1 MKGWCRLMNDFYFA
15 YNYDKNSQS
24 ASRLYRFFNG
34 EFDRYD
40 EAESKWEPD
49 PEQCKIFIGEDWEY
63 DEISEEQAQ
72 EIIKAVN
79 D

>member
-1 MKGWCRLMNDFYFA
+1 MNDFYFA
-15 YNYDKNSQS
+15 YNYDGNNQS
-24 ASRLYRFFNG
+24 ASRLYRYINSKF
-34 EFDRYD
+34 ERYD
-40 EAESKWEPD
+40 KVENIWRPD

-72 EIIKAVN
+72 ELIESMN